1 MKKVK
6 KNRGIE
12 QLKSTY
18 GRLFILPWF
27 IGVLLFF
34 IVPFIET
41 VIYSFSTVQIKLGEI
56 ATKFVGFEHYDYIL
70 NQDPYYVTYLRLA
83 LPSFAYSLPIIIF
96 LSLFLAIV
104 LNQKFAGRL
113 LFRAVYFT
121 PVIIATGEVVK
132 LLFGFDIGGQG
143 NMGVSES
150 LTSNMINAT
159 DITSLLGIGGEIG
172 DFFAKTIGR
181 IFDLVW
187 NCGIQ
192 IVLFIAGLQSVPRH
206 LYEVS
211 KVEGATK
218 WEEFWFIT
226 FPMLGRVTLL
236 VAMFSMIE
244 QIVLERGNNV
254 VRTALTAMNA
264 GIYDRTS
271 AQLLF
276 YFVISCLF
284 IGVFIFLYTRFLLKR
299 WE

>member
-1 MKKVK
+1 MKKLK

-12 QLKSTY
+12 ELKSSY
-18 GRLFILPWF
+18 GRMFILPWF
-27 IGVLLFF
+27 IGVILFF

-41 VIYSFSTVQIKLGEI
+41 VIFSFSSIKINVGEI
-56 ATKFVGFEHYDYIL
+56 STTFVGLEQYDYII
-70 NQDPYYVTYLRLA
+70 NQDPNYTKYLREAMTTFL
-83 LPSFAYSLPIIIF
+83 YSLPIIIF
-96 LSLFLAIV
+96 LSLFLALL

-113 LFRAVYFT
+113 LFRAIYFA
-121 PVIIATGEVVK
+121 PVIIATGEVIK
-132 LLFGFDIGGQG
+132 LLFGLDASSGAT
-143 NMGVSES
+143 MGVSES
-150 LTSNMINAT
+150 LTSNMIDAN
-159 DITSLLGIGGEIG
+159 DITSLLGLSGEIG
-172 DFFAKTIGR
+172 EFFTRTIGR

-236 VAMFSMIE
+236 VSMFTMIE
-244 QIVLERGNNV
+244 LIVAERGNKIVSN
-254 VRTALTAMNA
+254 ALTSMNA

-271 AQLLF
+271 AELFF
-276 YFVISCLF
+276 YFIVSCLF
-284 IGVFIFLYTRFLLKR
+284 IGIFIFLYNRFLLKR

>member
-12 QLKSTY
+12 ELKSSY
-18 GRLFILPWF
+18 GRMFILPWF

-34 IVPFIET
+34 IIPFIKT
-41 VIYSFSTVQIKLGEI
+41 VIFSFSSIQINIGEI
-56 ATKFVGFEHYDYIL
+56 TTKFVGLEHYNYIL
-70 NQDPYYVTYLRLA
+70 REDPNYTKQLGGA
-83 LPSFAYSLPIIIF
+83 LTSFLYSLPIILF
-96 LSLFLAIV
+96 LSLFLALL
-104 LNQKFAGRL
+104 LNQKFKGRL
-113 LFRAVYFT
+113 LFRAIYFA
-121 PVIIATGEVVK
+121 PVIIATGEVIK
-132 LLFGFDIGGQG
+132 LLFGLEVGGQE
-143 NMGVSES
+143 NMGVSGS
-150 LTSNMINAT
+150 LTANMINVN

-172 DFFAKTIGR
+172 DFFTDTISR
-181 IFDLVW
+181 IFDLIW
-187 NCGIQ
+187 SCGIQ

-236 VAMFSMIE
+236 VSMFTMIE
-244 QIVLERGNNV
+244 LIVSERGNIIVQN
-254 VRTALTAMNA
+254 ALTAMNS

-271 AQLLF
+271 AQLFF
-276 YFVISCLF
+276 YFLIACAF
-284 IGVFIFLYTRFLLKR
+284 MGIFMFFYSRFLLKR

>member
-1 MKKVK
+1 MRKVK

-18 GRLFILPWF
+18 GRMFVLPWF
-27 IGVLLFF
+27 LGVLLFF
-34 IVPFIET
+34 IIPFIKT
-41 VIYSFSTVQIKLGEI
+41 VIYSFSSIQINVGEI
-56 ATKFVGFEHYDYIL
+56 STKFVGLEHYEYIL
-70 NQDPYYVTYLRLA
+70 NQDPYYTKFLGGQLT
-83 LPSFAYSLPIIIF
+83 SFLYSLPIIIF
-96 LSLFLAIV
+96 LSLFLALF
-104 LNQKFAGRL
+104 LNQKFKGRL
-113 LFRAVYFT
+113 LFRAIYFA
-121 PVIIATGEVVK
+121 PVIIATGEVIK
-132 LLFGFDIGGQG
+132 LLFGFEFGGQD

-150 LTSNMINAT
+150 LSSNMIDVN
-159 DITSLLGIGGEIG
+159 DITALLGISGEIG
-172 DFFAKTIGR
+172 DFFTSTISK

-236 VAMFSMIE
+236 VSMFTMIE
-244 QIVLERGNNV
+244 LIVAERGNNIV
-254 VRTALTAMNA
+254 NNALTAMNA
-264 GIYDRTS
+264 AIYDSTS

-276 YFVISCLF
+276 YFLASCLF
-284 IGVFIFLYTRFLLKR
+284 IGIFIFIYNRFLLKR